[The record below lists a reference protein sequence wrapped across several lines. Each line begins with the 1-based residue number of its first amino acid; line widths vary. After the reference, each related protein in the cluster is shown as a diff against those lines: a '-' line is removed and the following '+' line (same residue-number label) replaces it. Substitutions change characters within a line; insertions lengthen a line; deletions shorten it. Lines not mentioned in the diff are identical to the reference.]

1 MMCFKTNKQCAICLQ
16 DTNISNKC
24 SICSNTNI
32 CSGCMLSMVEH
43 GQSHI
48 CPVCR
53 QKDWNI
59 NIIPATKICPITIIK
74 KDKRFD
80 SIEIVSESLNDEDDN
95 KGCCSNFDI
104 DCNTII
110 QTYRKVTY
118 LLGLALIIG
127 LLGGLTF
134 YIFNVPVIY
143 IIEVSI
149 FIYFVLCMLCGLIE
163 ISCCWCCCC
172 PNENMCKIICFAN

>member
-1 MMCFKTNKQCAICLQ
+1 
-16 DTNISNKC
+16 
-24 SICSNTNI
+24 
-32 CSGCMLSMVEH
+32 MLSMVEH